1 MIKIYIR
8 EIGRFF
14 EEWKDFGF
22 AQAIET
28 YRNYII
34 AEKIERMHIHA
45 TIVYAVLKKINY
57 NQTLFYAEECEKWR
71 KEKYSL
77 DKNEIM

>member
-1 MIKIYIR
+1 MLKVYIR

-14 EEWKDFGF
+14 VEWKDFGF
-22 AQAIET
+22 REAVET

-45 TIVYAVLKKINY
+45 SVIYAVLKKVDY
-57 NQTLFYAEECEKWR
+57 NSTLAYAEVCEMWR
-71 KEKYSL
+71 KEKNSL
-77 DKNEIM
+77 DKNETM

>member
-1 MIKIYIR
+1 MIKVYIR

-22 AQAIET
+22 TQAVET

-45 TIVYAVLKKINY
+45 TIVYAVLKK
-57 NQTLFYAEECEKWR
+57 
-71 KEKYSL
+71 
-77 DKNEIM
+77 D